1 MKWVLVLAV
10 VQEFCNAA
18 PTVLEHHFI
27 AINAMTLMQA
37 TTFLKLAK
45 QKENTSF

>member
-1 MKWVLVLAV
+1 MKWALGLAM

-27 AINAMTLMQA
+27 AINAVTL
-37 TTFLKLAK
+37 T
-45 QKENTSF
+45 

>member
-1 MKWVLVLAV
+1 MKWALLLAV

-27 AINAMTLMQA
+27 AVNAVTL
-37 TTFLKLAK
+37 T
-45 QKENTSF
+45 

>member
-1 MKWVLVLAV
+1 MKWALVLAV

-27 AINAMTLMQA
+27 AKSAVALT
-37 TTFLKLAK
+37 
-45 QKENTSF
+45 